1 MGRWRNE
8 HRFVRKGA
16 RAMVG
21 GLLLSCGGLG
31 VCLAFPT
38 SLSAVLAG
46 QFIKACG
53 TIPSTYLASVLL
65 SEALDDVHAKSGVR
79 CDGFT
84 SSLYNSMLTIT
95 SGVAV
100 SLLNGGM
107 ALFGYLAPA
116 AGAIPT
122 QPQAVRG
129 FFTFCQLGVPLLA
142 YPVLAALLYGMG
154 KSQGS
159 VKAAKEAA

>member
-1 MGRWRNE
+1 MKIIVGVKQVPDTSGKVAVNPD
-8 HRFVRKGA
+8 GTLN
-16 RAMVG
+16 RA
-21 GLLLSCGGLG
+21 
-31 VCLAFPT
+31 
-38 SLSAVLAG
+38 
-46 QFIKACG
+46 
-53 TIPSTYLASVLL
+53 
-65 SEALDDVHAKSGVR
+65 
-79 CDGFT
+79 
-84 SSLYNSMLTIT
+84 SMLTIT
-95 SGVAV
+95 NGVAV

>member
-1 MGRWRNE
+1 M
-8 HRFVRKGA
+8 
-16 RAMVG
+16 
-21 GLLLSCGGLG
+21 
-31 VCLAFPT
+31 
-38 SLSAVLAG
+38 
-46 QFIKACG
+46 
-53 TIPSTYLASVLL
+53 ASVLL
-65 SEALDDVHAKSGVR
+65 SEALDDVQAKSGVR

-84 SSLYNSMLTIT
+84 SSLNNSMLTIT
-95 SGVAV
+95 NGVAV